1 MSCDD
6 FAMLKWIKS
15 DVVLRTDTSVVFCLL
30 HDTVEEANLSLQWWT
45 RSFNLSSTHAS
56 SLCNRAHVQAVT
68 RFARNVLQMST
79 CGSVQASNAHV
90 FATNDSVKHDCHKS
104 STVAVSIVLNAP
116 DFKLRT

>member
-15 DVVLRTDTSVVFCLL
+15 DVVLRTDSSVAICLL
-30 HDTVEEANLSLQWWT
+30 YNTVEEANLSLQWWT
-45 RSFNLSSTHAS
+45 RSFNLPSVHAAC
-56 SLCNRAHVQAVT
+56 LCNPAHVQAVT
-68 RFARNVLQMST
+68 RFARHVLQMST
-79 CGSVQASNAHV
+79 HETVQASNAHV
-90 FATNDSVKHDCHKS
+90 LASNDSVKHDCHKS